1 MKKAMVLLVASV
13 ACLSVRFLF
22 RVVPAALASLSL
34 FVSVSNSVAV
44 LFAFGHAFAFD
55 CARPDFSSL
64 RRLSS

>member
-22 RVVPAALASLSL
+22 RVVPAALASL